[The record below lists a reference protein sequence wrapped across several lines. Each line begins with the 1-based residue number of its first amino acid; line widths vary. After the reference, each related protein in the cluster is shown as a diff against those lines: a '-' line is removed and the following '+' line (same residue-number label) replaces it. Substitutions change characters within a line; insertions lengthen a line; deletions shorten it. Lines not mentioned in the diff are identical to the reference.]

1 RPPGGPHAGG
11 LPRRGERRRGRAPLP
26 ARRRAPAVRRPRR
39 PGPPDPR
46 PVPMTSGSTSPRAD
60 ESRWG
65 YRSITLQRHR
75 ESGDPAVGH
84 AARPLHVAAAHG
96 RLPMVVATPCA
107 GETAVSPPPVPHG
120 RGHPVARRVRTRH
133 DGAMDDSGGGAY
145 SRNETASERLD
156 RNWNEILQETRVTQ
170 TGIQI
175 LTGFLLTV
183 PFQQRF
189 TELTEQQRMFYLGLV
204 LLAAVTTGLVV
215 APVSLHRWLFRR
227 RAKDQL

>member
-1 RPPGGPHAGG
+1 
-11 LPRRGERRRGRAPLP
+11 
-26 ARRRAPAVRRPRR
+26 
-39 PGPPDPR
+39 
-46 PVPMTSGSTSPRAD
+46 
-60 ESRWG
+60 
-65 YRSITLQRHR
+65 
-75 ESGDPAVGH
+75 
-84 AARPLHVAAAHG
+84 
-96 RLPMVVATPCA
+96 MVVATPCA

-227 RAKDQL
+227 RAKDQLVTSADRFLRAGLVCLSLVVSGVVLLVFDVAAGRTAATVAAAVVFAVLVTAWFVVPLALHRRKR